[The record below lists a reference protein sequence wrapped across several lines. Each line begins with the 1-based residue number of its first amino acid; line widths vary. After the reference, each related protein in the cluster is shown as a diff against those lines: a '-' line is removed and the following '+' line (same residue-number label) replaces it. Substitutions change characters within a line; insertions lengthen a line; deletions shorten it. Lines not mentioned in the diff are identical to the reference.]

1 MLKICG
7 YQRCYQTLFC
17 HNFDHKWNK
26 RKCNTNISISCLSLM
41 IILQKGTALIFDDSW
56 LQSTLLFAWAKNGSI
71 WNAMFQHIQS
81 SRIYIFYSKA
91 NTANTLTYWV
101 VSFGTFDKI
110 HQRIMRLFCN
120 YKAKKIIEWKT
131 KIIPSLSS
139 ISSSSYRNAQGKCKT
154 FL

>member
-1 MLKICG
+1 
-7 YQRCYQTLFC
+7 
-17 HNFDHKWNK
+17 
-26 RKCNTNISISCLSLM
+26 
-41 IILQKGTALIFDDSW
+41 
-56 LQSTLLFAWAKNGSI
+56 
-71 WNAMFQHIQS
+71 MFQHIQS

-91 NTANTLTYWV
+91 NTANTFPEIANVITYWV
-101 VSFGTFDKI
+101 VSLETFDKI

-131 KIIPSLSS
+131 KIITSLSS

>member
-1 MLKICG
+1 MILDFSQH
-7 YQRCYQTLFC
+7 YFLLEQRTVVFGMQCFNTFKVVEYIYSIQRQTLQ
-17 HNFDHKWNK
+17 
-26 RKCNTNISISCLSLM
+26 
-41 IILQKGTALIFDDSW
+41 ILFLK
-56 LQSTLLFAWAKNGSI
+56 LQMLC
-71 WNAMFQHIQS
+71 
-81 SRIYIFYSKA
+81 
-91 NTANTLTYWV
+91 LTYWV